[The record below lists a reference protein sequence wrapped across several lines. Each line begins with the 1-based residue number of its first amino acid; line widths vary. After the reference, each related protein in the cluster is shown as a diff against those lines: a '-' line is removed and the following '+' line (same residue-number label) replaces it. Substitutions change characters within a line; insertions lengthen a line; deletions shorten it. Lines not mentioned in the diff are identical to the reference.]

1 MISKRICLCAHT
13 HICINIS
20 QYTHNLFY
28 AIPSFQNQQ
37 DFLQKK
43 GKKKKEKGVKWYII
57 NQRNE
62 SRVFDGI
69 GKKEKKKEINNIPG
83 KLLSACLTACVIED
97 NRPAELFLFI
107 ELSTSVLCDDRE
119 FLSE

>member
-1 MISKRICLCAHT
+1 MIYYKPTQRVARIRWNWKKR
-13 HICINIS
+13 
-20 QYTHNLFY
+20 
-28 AIPSFQNQQ
+28 
-37 DFLQKK
+37 
-43 GKKKKEKGVKWYII
+43 
-57 NQRNE
+57 
-62 SRVFDGI
+62 
-69 GKKEKKKEINNIPG
+69 KKKEINNIPG